1 MPHRTAS
8 VPTPGGPLVLS
19 DSGLETDLVFLKGVD
34 LPEFASFPLL
44 RDDDGRRLLENYYR
58 EHAQVAAEHG
68 LGFVFETPTWRSNSD
83 WGARLGYGQVEL
95 DEVNRDAVGL
105 VRDIRDSTTGLTGPT
120 TLSGVIGPRGDG
132 YVVGE
137 AMTAEQAR
145 DYHRPQVEAFV
156 GAGVDMVSTM
166 TTTYAAEGA
175 GVALA
180 ARDAGIPVA
189 VSFTVETDGRLP
201 DGSALEDAIAA
212 VDAATERYV
221 RYFGVN
227 CAHPD
232 HLRPV
237 FGDGAAWLGRIG
249 WLRANASR
257 QSHAELDVAEV
268 LDAGDP
274 HELGAQYAELR
285 ALLPSLTVVG
295 GCCGTD
301 VRHVR
306 AIASALTRGSDGGRP
321 G

>member
-1 MPHRTAS
+1 MSESRSS
-8 VPTPGGPLVLS
+8 VPVPGGPLALS

-44 RDDDGRRLLENYYR
+44 RDDEGRRLLESYYR
-58 EHAQVAAEHG
+58 EHAQVAADHG
-68 LGFVFETPTWRSNSD
+68 LGFVFETPTWRSSSD
-83 WGARLGYGQVEL
+83 WGARLGFDQAGL
-95 DEVNRDAVGL
+95 DEVNRAAVAL
-105 VRDIRDSTTGLTGPT
+105 VRDVRDSTPGLTGPT

-132 YVVGE
+132 YSVGD
-137 AMTAEQAR
+137 AMTAEAAR
-145 DYHRPQVEAFV
+145 DYHRRQVEVFAE
-156 GAGVDMVSTM
+156 ARCDMVSTM

-180 ARDAGIPVA
+180 ARDVGIPVA

-201 DGSALEDAIAA
+201 DGSTLEDAIAA

-232 HLRPV
+232 HLRPALAS
-237 FGDGAAWLGRIG
+237 GSEWLGRIG

-257 QSHAELDVAEV
+257 LSHAELDAAET
-268 LDAGDP
+268 LDDGDP
-274 HELGAQYAELR
+274 AELGAQYVELR
-285 ALLPSLTVVG
+285 ELLPSLTVVG

-306 AIASALTRGSDGGRP
+306 EIASALTGSAGAG
-321 G
+321 

>member
-1 MPHRTAS
+1 MPDPSSS
-8 VPTPGGPLVLS
+8 VPSPGGPLMLS

-44 RDDDGRRLLENYYR
+44 RDEAGRSLLENYYR
-58 EHAQVAAEHG
+58 EHAQVAADHG
-68 LGFVFETPTWRSNSD
+68 LGFVFETPTWRSSTG
-83 WGARLGYGQVEL
+83 WGARLGFDQAQL
-95 DEVNRDAVGL
+95 DEVNRDAVSL
-105 VRDIRDSTTGLTGPT
+105 VRGVRDSSPGLTGPT
-120 TLSGVIGPRGDG
+120 TISGVIGPRGDG

-145 DYHRPQVEAFV
+145 DYHRRQVEAFAD
-156 GAGVDMVSTM
+156 AGCDMVSTM
-166 TTTYAAEGA
+166 TMTYAAEGS

-180 ARDAGIPVA
+180 ARDAGVPVA

-201 DGSALEDAIAA
+201 DGSTLEDAIAA
-212 VDAATERYV
+212 VDAATDRYV

-232 HLRPV
+232 HLSPTV
-237 FGDGAAWLGRIG
+237 AGDADWLGRIG

-257 QSHAELDVAEV
+257 QSHAELDAAET
-268 LDAGDP
+268 LDDGDP
-274 HELGAQYAELR
+274 VELAAQYVELR
-285 ALLPSLTVVG
+285 SRLPALTVVG

-306 AIASALTRGSDGGRP
+306 AIAEALSGAR
-321 G
+321 